1 MHATPRHSFCFHL
14 YPVTRLHFL
23 ACLSNYGRSFTF
35 PYLIFFCCFWL
46 GCMRFPDQSTPRIG
60 ALALTTHLYLDHV
73 PDCIAWRWQMFQS
86 NFLFDVIPQ
95 AAWGGFCDT
104 LFLWVVIFGHV
115 RKYL

>member
-1 MHATPRHSFCFHL
+1 MPRHATHFASICILSLVYISLHVSLQLWSLIYISLPVFLL
-14 YPVTRLHFL
+14 Y
-23 ACLSNYGRSFTF
+23 
-35 PYLIFFCCFWL
+35 CFWL

-60 ALALTTHLYLDHV
+60 ALALTTQLYLDHV

-86 NFLFDVIPQ
+86 NFLFDAIPQ